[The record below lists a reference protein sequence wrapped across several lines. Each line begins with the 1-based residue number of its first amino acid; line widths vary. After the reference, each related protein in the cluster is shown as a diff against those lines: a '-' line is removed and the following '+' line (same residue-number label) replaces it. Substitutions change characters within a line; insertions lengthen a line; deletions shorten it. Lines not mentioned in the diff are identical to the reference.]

1 MTTTIKPA
9 ADPANPRH
17 YLDKAKMHAAL
28 VDYKKQCD
36 DATASG
42 LEQPGISN
50 YLGECF
56 LLIARG
62 IGHKFNFR
70 NYSFLNDMISD
81 GVLVC
86 LKYVR
91 SYDPA
96 RTNATTGLP
105 TSPLSY
111 FSQAIHFAYI
121 NRINLEAKQS
131 RIKRAM
137 IYSADV
143 DSFSLQDDEDAGD
156 YRMNLNEFISG
167 LGKEEVD
174 KMLSKK
180 PKKADNETPSA
191 FDDFV

>member
-1 MTTTIKPA
+1 MELKLKPTVDA
-9 ADPANPRH
+9 ANPRY
-17 YLDKAKMHAAL
+17 YLDKVKMRDAL
-28 VDYKKQCD
+28 VDYKEQCD
-36 DATASG
+36 AALARG
-42 LEQPGISN
+42 EEQPGVSN

-81 GVLVC
+81 GVHVC

-105 TSPLSY
+105 TSALSY
-111 FSQAIHFAYI
+111 FSQAIHFSFI
-121 NRINLEAKQS
+121 NRINIEAKQS

-137 IYSADV
+137 IYSADI

-156 YRMNLNEFISG
+156 FRMNLNEFISG
-167 LGKEEVD
+167 LGANEVEA
-174 KMLSKK
+174 MVTKK
-180 PKKADNETPSA
+180 PKKSDNDAPNM

>member
-1 MTTTIKPA
+1 
-9 ADPANPRH
+9 
-17 YLDKAKMHAAL
+17 
-28 VDYKKQCD
+28 
-36 DATASG
+36 
-42 LEQPGISN
+42 
-50 YLGECF
+50 
-56 LLIARG
+56 
-62 IGHKFNFR
+62 
-70 NYSFLNDMISD
+70 
-81 GVLVC
+81 
-86 LKYVR
+86 VR